1 MSKSKHSALV
11 VGLGLFGRATAERL
25 RALGWDVVGID
36 EDAAVVQELRDS
48 LSYVVQLDACDEE
61 ALATIGVPDF
71 EVCIITSSESLENS
85 ILLALN
91 LQQLGAKYTVAKV
104 ASVYHARIMWR
115 LGVDR
120 VIFPEYEGGTRLA
133 ETLQSPHLVAWID
146 LSKEQELGVVRVP
159 ETRAG
164 SSLKEWKELQ
174 RPALQV
180 LGRLSATGQVL
191 ELDWDVALER
201 DETLVVV
208 GPLAEILAVGQ

>member
-91 LQQLGAKYTVAKV
+91 LQQL
-104 ASVYHARIMWR
+104 
-115 LGVDR
+115 
-120 VIFPEYEGGTRLA
+120 
-133 ETLQSPHLVAWID
+133 
-146 LSKEQELGVVRVP
+146 
-159 ETRAG
+159 
-164 SSLKEWKELQ
+164 
-174 RPALQV
+174 
-180 LGRLSATGQVL
+180 
-191 ELDWDVALER
+191 
-201 DETLVVV
+201 
-208 GPLAEILAVGQ
+208 